1 MKNFITGSDL
11 SAIIGLNPYKTPYAV
26 WSSIVNSRGEK
37 EPELSL
43 KISNILQPA
52 IAALYEEVSGRKTII
67 PLEKNIRHEKYNFI
81 AATPNRLIEDT
92 GVLQTYGTQKFVERD
107 FIPQHWYL
115 KIIWDMGVTN
125 KKEGVIA
132 WLERGLRFKYTDVQ
146 FDEELFNH
154 MLTAAIDF
162 WNEHVQTASP
172 PKALTPKD
180 IKSIFRKHCEM
191 KFVPADEQSYNEIKR
206 MKLLKDEKKFIE
218 SELENIQSSLEFL
231 MGDAE
236 GITYGDKILATWKT
250 DDAIKKFNES
260 SFRKENPEA
269 YQKYLTEVE
278 GKRRFILKY

>member
-26 WSSIVNSRGEK
+26 WASIVNSRGEK
-37 EPELSL
+37 EPDLSI
-43 KISNILQPA
+43 KISNTIQPA
-52 IAALYEEVSGRKTII
+52 IASLYEDVSGKKTII

-81 AATPNRLIEDT
+81 AATPNRFIEDT
-92 GVLQTYGTQKFVERD
+92 GVLQTYGTQKFIERD

-115 KIIWDMGVTN
+115 KIIWDMGVTH
-125 KKEGVIA
+125 KKEGAIA
-132 WLERGLRFKYTDVQ
+132 WLEKGLRFKHTDVA
-146 FDEELFNH
+146 FDEELFTH

-162 WNEHVQTASP
+162 WTGHIQTITP
-172 PKALTPKD
+172 PKAVNHSD

-218 SELENIQSSLEFL
+218 GELESIQSSLELL

-236 GITYGDKILATWKT
+236 GLTYGDRILATWKS
-250 DDAIKKFNES
+250 DDSVKKFDEKN
-260 SFRKENPEA
+260 FQRENPEIFA
-269 YQKYLTEVE
+269 KYLKNTD